1 MHLYQL
7 SDFCEDC
14 LTLPDHD
21 NAIIGV
27 VSQSMG
33 RHVLYSV
40 PKIIDNLVNE
50 GLTVEDALEHFDYNM
65 KGSSQGDDY
74 PMFLDI
80 ELNPVI
86 DNGEYSYEIV
96 E

>member
-1 MHLYQL
+1 MRTRALVHVY
-7 SDFCEDC
+7 
-14 LTLPDHD
+14 LPH
-21 NAIIGV
+21 
-27 VSQSMG
+27 VSWPT
-33 RHVLYSV
+33 V
-40 PKIIDNLVNE
+40 K
-50 GLTVEDALEHFDYNM
+50 TVEDALEHFDYNM

>member
-50 GLTVEDALEHFDYNM
+50 GLSVEDALEHFDYNM
-65 KGSSQGDDY
+65 Q
-74 PMFLDI
+74 L
-80 ELNPVI
+80 
-86 DNGEYSYEIV
+86 
-96 E
+96 